1 MSFGTMLRRYRTQRG
16 LSQERL
22 AHDAEIST
30 RHLSYLETSKS
41 APSRTMV
48 LVLGSALDITLRDRN
63 SLLEAAGFV
72 AAYRDEPL
80 DAPDAA
86 SLRRAVDLVL
96 RGMNPNGAIAVDY
109 AWNVLQMNSG
119 ASQLL
124 ATFIDVAAA
133 PAEVLGN
140 LVVATLHPAG
150 LRPAIVNFD
159 EVAAFTLERAR
170 REIAHRPNDPR
181 GPDMLARLEAIPDLP
196 RSRIAAT
203 PTTTA
208 PFLTAHLRKNG
219 IEAALFSTIATI
231 GTPIDATAEEIAIE
245 TFFPAD
251 EATAKLI
258 RSFTNA

>member
-1 MSFGTMLRRYRTQRG
+1 MTFGELLRRYRSQRG

-22 AHDAEIST
+22 ALDAEIST
-30 RHLSYLETSKS
+30 RHLSCLETNKS

-63 SLLEAAGFV
+63 ALLEAAGFV

-86 SLRRAVDLVL
+86 KLRLAVDLVL
-96 RGMNPNGAIAVDY
+96 KGMDPNGAVAVDH
-109 AWNVLQMNSG
+109 AWTVLQMNAG
-119 ASQLL
+119 ATSLL
-124 ATFIDVAAA
+124 GTFMDPSTVP
-133 PAEVLGN
+133 PAVLSN

-159 EVAAFTLERAR
+159 EVAAFTLERSR
-170 REIAHRPNDPR
+170 REIARRPNDPR
-181 GPDMLARLEAIPDLP
+181 GPAMLAALEAIPDLP
-196 RSRIAAT
+196 RGRIVVPAST
-203 PTTTA
+203 S
-208 PFLTAHLRKNG
+208 PFLTVHLRRG
-219 IEAALFSTIATI
+219 DVEATVFSTLATI

-251 EATAKLI
+251 DATARLV
-258 RSFTNA
+258 RSFATA